1 MEYAEENNAR
11 APCVI
16 VNDSTRKAKMEE
28 EVKMQ
33 DAVVLLGAVREKV
46 GSRRIVKVFNAQII
60 RPLGQPI
67 RLTLVLLRVR
77 VYRPAADIALG
88 LQAGVFEALEDL
100 PRGSRG

>member
-1 MEYAEENNAR
+1 MHEYY
-11 APCVI
+11 VI
-16 VNDSTRKAKMEE
+16 MNGSSRKTKMEE
-28 EVKMQ
+28 TVEGTHLLQ

>member
-33 DAVVLLGAVREKV
+33 DAVVLLGAVREKLNPTPY
-46 GSRRIVKVFNAQII
+46 SLNA
-60 RPLGQPI
+60 
-67 RLTLVLLRVR
+67 
-77 VYRPAADIALG
+77 PAAG
-88 LQAGVFEALEDL
+88 CRCSPWSGT
-100 PRGSRG
+100 